1 MTFWLREAW
10 VDGRLVVG
18 VRVTHAE
25 GVISAVEVGPAH
37 PDDIVLDG
45 VTLPGFANAH
55 SHAFHRALRGRTHH
69 DGGDFWTW
77 RETMYRAATAL
88 TPENYRALATAVF
101 AEMVLGGYTVV
112 GEFHYVHRHADGS
125 DAGGAYERALI
136 EAAAAAGIRLTL
148 LDTLYLAGGIDDAGE
163 LMPLAPE
170 QRRFSDGSVEA
181 WAQRHATLSEGPTV
195 RIGAAVHSVRA
206 VDAADLP
213 AFAAAIGGIGSTAAA
228 VTAAQPVHAHV
239 SEQPAENAQSRARY
253 GASPVHVL
261 EPLLGPHFTAVHATH
276 LDGADLALLA
286 STGSGVCFCPSTERD
301 LADGLGRAGD
311 LHAAGVPLSIG
322 SDQHVVID
330 PFDELRQ
337 LEGHE
342 RLRTG
347 VRGRL
352 DPESLLTAG
361 TAAGYRSLG
370 WTGGTIAVGSV
381 CDLVTIDPASPR
393 TAGAAADQLWVT
405 ASAADVRQVVV
416 AGRRVVADGIHE
428 LGDIGALLA
437 AAIQEVLP

>member
-10 VDGRLVVG
+10 VDGRLVAG
-18 VRVTHAE
+18 IRVTHAE
-25 GVISAVEVGPAH
+25 GVITGVEVAPAH
-37 PDDIVLDG
+37 ADDVVLDG
-45 VTLPGFANAH
+45 VTLPGFANVH

-77 RETMYRAATAL
+77 RETMYRAAAAL

-101 AEMVLGGYTVV
+101 AEMVLAGYTVV
-112 GEFHYVHRHADGS
+112 GEFHYVHRHADGG
-125 DAGGAYERALI
+125 DAGGAYERAII

-148 LDTLYLAGGIDDAGE
+148 LDTLYLAGGIDDEGA
-163 LMPLAPE
+163 LRPLAPE

-181 WAQRHATLSEGPTV
+181 WAQRHATLTDGPAV
-195 RIGAAVHSVRA
+195 RVGAAVHSIRA

-213 AFAAAIGGIGSTAAA
+213 AFAAAAAG
-228 VTAAQPVHAHV
+228 QPRHAHL

-253 GASPVHVL
+253 GTTPTHVL

-276 LDGADLALLA
+276 LDDADIALLA
-286 STGSGVCFCPSTERD
+286 STGTGVCFCPSTERD
-301 LADGLGRAGD
+301 LADGLGRASD

-342 RLRTG
+342 RLRLG
-347 VRGRL
+347 ERGRL
-352 DPESLLTAG
+352 DPADLMTAG
-361 TAAGYRSLG
+361 TATGYRSLG
-370 WTGGTIAVGSV
+370 WAGGTIAVGSV

-393 TAGAAADQLWVT
+393 TAGAAGSQLGVT
-405 ASAADVRQVVV
+405 ASAADVRHVVV

-428 LGDIGALLA
+428 LGDIGSLLA
-437 AAIQEVLP
+437 AAIGEVLP

>member
-1 MTFWLREAW
+1 MSYWLREAW
-10 VDGRLVVG
+10 VDGRLAGG
-18 VRVTHAE
+18 VRVEHAA
-25 GVISAVEVGPAH
+25 GVITAVEVAPAH
-37 PDDIVLDG
+37 PDDTVLDG

-55 SHAFHRALRGRTHH
+55 SHAFHRALRGRTHG

-77 RETMYRAATAL
+77 RQAMYRVAAAL
-88 TPENYRALATAVF
+88 TPENYRALATAAF
-101 AEMVLGGYTVV
+101 AEMVLAGYTVV

-125 DAGGAYERALI
+125 DAGGAYERAI
-136 EAAAAAGIRLTL
+136 VEAAAAAGIRLTL
-148 LDTLYLAGGIDDAGE
+148 LDTLYLAGGIDEAGE
-163 LMPLAPE
+163 PLPLAPE

-181 WAQRHATLSEGPTV
+181 WAARHATLADGPTV

-213 AFAAAIGGIGSTAAA
+213 AVA
-228 VTAAQPVHAHV
+228 VATTGQPVHAHV

-253 GASPVHVL
+253 GATPVHVL
-261 EPLLGPHFTAVHATH
+261 EPVLGPHFTAVHATH
-276 LDGADLALLA
+276 LDDADLALLA

-311 LHAAGVPLSIG
+311 LHASGVPLSIG
-322 SDQHVVID
+322 SDQHAVID
-330 PFDELRQ
+330 PFDEVRQ

-347 VRGRL
+347 ERGRI
-352 DPESLLTAG
+352 DPEALLTAG
-361 TAAGYRSLG
+361 TAAGYRALG
-370 WTGGTIAVGSV
+370 WTGGTIAVGST

-405 ASAADVRQVVV
+405 ASAADVRHVVV